1 MIRTKRK
8 NQINNAIA
16 ENTVPTRSKS
26 SNDLLLQLGNK
37 QYARL
42 QQRGKTTPAGAFYF
56 SKTNTKPQT
65 YDIVGDVIQ
74 RGSTEYLLTNGKL
87 RVLRRLSGEDYV
99 YTRLGTQY
107 FSAKKVAYLVHA
119 PARIKKAHSN
129 SQGREFMVPH
139 NAFMTGELT
148 VSQNLNRGERES
160 QLKAKVLTCME
171 TTSIE

>member
-1 MIRTKRK
+1 M
-8 NQINNAIA
+8 
-16 ENTVPTRSKS
+16 PTRSKS

-56 SKTNTKPQT
+56 SKTNTKPHT

-87 RVLRRLSGEDYV
+87 RVLRRLSGEDYT

-107 FSAKKVAYLVHA
+107 FSAKKVTYFFSA
-119 PARIKKAHSN
+119 
-129 SQGREFMVPH
+129 E
-139 NAFMTGELT
+139 
-148 VSQNLNRGERES
+148 
-160 QLKAKVLTCME
+160 VLRTQTRVGVVFATE
-171 TTSIE
+171 PSKNT